1 MLLFSGIFYVVLWTM
16 KLVVINVWHFCL
28 FSCFLLISRKGERE
42 TKSLDIVAREKNSLC
57 QKMSQKIS
65 NVFWKPI
72 ESLSKSFSS
81 EDPTRTVS
89 FSARKLKLV
98 ANDSE
103 IKENKIILMSPGLLN
118 VFCSGGQ
125 MISNRVLLVR

>member
-1 MLLFSGIFYVVLWTM
+1 
-16 KLVVINVWHFCL
+16 
-28 FSCFLLISRKGERE
+28 
-42 TKSLDIVAREKNSLC
+42 
-57 QKMSQKIS
+57 MSQEIS

-89 FSARKLKLV
+89 FSARKLKFV

-125 MISNRVLLVR
+125 NDK

>member
-1 MLLFSGIFYVVLWTM
+1 
-16 KLVVINVWHFCL
+16 
-28 FSCFLLISRKGERE
+28 
-42 TKSLDIVAREKNSLC
+42 
-57 QKMSQKIS
+57 MSQKIS

-81 EDPTRTVS
+81 EDPTRIVS
-89 FSARKLKLV
+89 FSARKLKRV

-125 MISNRVLLVR
+125 NDK